1 MFYLDDGVIAGN
13 TATVGAAITH
23 IRTRGG
29 ELGLALNLSMCEV
42 VGVGPVPH
50 SELAQ
55 HLPRDFHCH
64 PDGRP
69 RLQQIFELL
78 GAAIGDDTFVTAHT
92 ARRVQAVSPLLE
104 QLSSLQDAQVGIR
117 LLRTCASYG
126 RVMHSMRCTPPASHQ
141 DSLQ

>member
-78 GAAIGDDTFVTAHT
+78 GAAIGDDTFVTAYT
-92 ARRVQAVSPLLE
+92 ARRVQRSVLYWSN
-104 QLSSLQDAQVGIR
+104 
-117 LLRTCASYG
+117 
-126 RVMHSMRCTPPASHQ
+126 
-141 DSLQ
+141 